1 MDVCW
6 ICIIAVP
13 VINVDNDCNCHI
25 YLLNCLLFLVVY
37 VGRRYFFSCITV
49 VDFGE
54 LCTVRTNQA
63 SQIRF
68 CVDSYTP
75 LVERTERRLNRP
87 GAKLA
92 RKYE

>member
-6 ICIIAVP
+6 VCIIAIPLLLMSIMV
-13 VINVDNDCNCHI
+13 VTVI
-25 YLLNCLLFLVVY
+25 YLLNCLLFLVVC
-37 VGRRYFFSCITV
+37 VGRRYFFLCIIV

-63 SQIRF
+63 SQFRF
-68 CVDSYTP
+68 CVDSYAP
-75 LVERTERRLNRP
+75 LVERTERRLHRT
-87 GAKLA
+87 GVGLA